1 MRYLFSNNFLHFITY
16 MKCHVAKATANT
28 ECYSFPVR
36 DLNRVNDA
44 SVGLKIPI
52 VQLTI
57 TLNVHTERALCFIA
71 G

>member
-1 MRYLFSNNFLHFITY
+1 

-36 DLNRVNDA
+36 DLKSVNDA

-52 VQLTI
+52 GQLTI

>member
-1 MRYLFSNNFLHFITY
+1 